1 MRSQNLTAHIIHL
14 STETGNRMKD
24 RLSVAVSDRA
34 HLHFRSSMKNTKTL
48 FSYTLRLQIC
58 NCACHH
64 QLKKAEK

>member
-14 STETGNRMKD
+14 STEAGNRMKD

-34 HLHFRSSMKNTKTL
+34 HLHFRSSMKNTKAL
-48 FSYTLRLQIC
+48 FSYTLQLQIC